1 MSARVSEAEAMAT
14 GHDAQDHDE
23 LGQAT
28 RRHVES
34 MRAEIEA
41 VGLALARTVG
51 LDAADGQLVDVLDRP
66 ALLVERYDRDP
77 SAPGGRIH
85 QEDMCQALGVY
96 PRRKYEGDG
105 GPSALRIID
114 LGVIFLVLHAFSR
127 AGRFLQTAT
136 ALVGTGVLLNLVY
149 VPLLHWNEV
158 WQAPPTE
165 LTLPRLLIV
174 GMLLWSFDVA
184 GYILSR
190 ALEKPYVVGVSIVV
204 VYEIASIALR
214 QALFPAAS

>member
-1 MSARVSEAEAMAT
+1 MWPLSLAFVDIILHRR
-14 GHDAQDHDE
+14 GPQD
-23 LGQAT
+23 LPASQLL
-28 RRHVES
+28 
-34 MRAEIEA
+34 
-41 VGLALARTVG
+41 LAL
-51 LDAADGQLVDVLDRP
+51 
-66 ALLVERYDRDP
+66 LLV
-77 SAPGGRIH
+77 
-85 QEDMCQALGVY
+85 VY
-96 PRRKYEGDG
+96 AVVTLV
-105 GPSALRIID
+105 ALRVISATESDMLFVVIEPIID

-184 GYILSR
+184 GYIVSR